1 MGAPG
6 SKIKKIKMKK
16 SERLLVRS
24 LIALTVVFF
33 SFQVGSLYNL
43 DNEHQAQ
50 IERILAES
58 ERNPNADNDSHV
70 IALKNDGGAR
80 VQEIVDAQA
89 EFYAQN
95 DFPVYTQERK
105 DHSLELTSV
114 KKVIKKAVAESSDVR
129 KIHKG
134 FITELHKSG
143 FGWTSNNEVND
154 FKKLVTRKGLS
165 EENTLT
171 YSNVYPHTDIRYT
184 QENDVRNMDIVIT
197 DPRTFQSI
205 PNEAEDFVFVE
216 HVKLPAGWKADL
228 TDNEVKIFD
237 TDQNFVMMY
246 PLPIAEDSLC
256 NYEDGAYTLE
266 QTDGGFVLQMTMDMK
281 WLKDD
286 FRTYPIV
293 IDPSFELM
301 N

>member
-1 MGAPG
+1 
-6 SKIKKIKMKK
+6 MKK

-50 IERILAES
+50 IDRILAES
-58 ERNPNADNDSHV
+58 EQNPYTINDNHV

-80 VQEIVDAQA
+80 VQEIVDAQV
-89 EFYAQN
+89 EFYALN
-95 DFPVYTQERK
+95 EYPVYAQERK
-105 DHSLELTSV
+105 AHTLKLTSV
-114 KKVIKKAVAESSDVR
+114 DEVTRKVVAASSNV
-129 KIHKG
+129 KTIHKG

-143 FGWTSNNEVND
+143 FGWTANNEVND

-184 QENDVRNMDIVIT
+184 QEDDVRNMDIVIT
-197 DPRTFQSI
+197 DPRTFQAI

-246 PLPIAEDSLC
+246 PVPRAEDALG

-286 FRTYPIV
+286 FRSYPIV